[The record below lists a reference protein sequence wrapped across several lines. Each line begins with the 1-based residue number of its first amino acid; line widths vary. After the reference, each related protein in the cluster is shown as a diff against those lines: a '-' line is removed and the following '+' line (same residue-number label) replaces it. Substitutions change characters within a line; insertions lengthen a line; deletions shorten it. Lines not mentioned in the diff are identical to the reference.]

1 MNNEWSDVNYL
12 ITLNGYIRYDDC
24 SMTLIYVDSGLEILE
39 SHEKAYIE
47 FLHMIIFE
55 NSPPFVQRVGKG
67 EISYQFHCVYVDA
80 P

>member
-1 MNNEWSDVNYL
+1 MNGQMLFHL

-24 SMTLIYVDSGLEILE
+24 SKTLIYVDCGLEILE

-47 FLHMIIFE
+47 FPHMINFE
-55 NSPPFVQRVGKG
+55 NYPPFVQRVGEG

-80 P
+80 T